1 MAETIEQVRERVRKA
16 QKNYKMNTSLLEDV
30 LLQERG
36 YVTRIPRGEDVV
48 VLYSGGLDSTVM
60 IDMLIK
66 EWDVKVHPLYVKRGA
81 RAEKQEEKAVDYYYD
96 YYKQKYPSNIG
107 ELAKINYQVPPE
119 EFKKD
124 FPPELAKTQ
133 GHPLRNSTLQNLA
146 VMYCVS
152 IDGKYNKQG
161 KSRKVRTIISGS
173 IGEDGTEPEL
183 GLLSLRSQ
191 TLNTCIQMGDWEW
204 QIVSPFTD
212 TIIRDKPLY
221 KKDLIKYAAANNI
234 PLEYTRTCFSADEEA
249 DGSCF
254 ACQKRLK
261 AFEEAGVKDPV
272 KYKRG
277 DDHEQ

>member
-1 MAETIEQVRERVRKA
+1 MTETINQVRERVRKS

-30 LLQERG
+30 LMQERG
-36 YVTRIPRGEDVV
+36 YVTRIPKGEDVV
-48 VLYSGGLDSTVM
+48 VLYSGGLDSTIM

-66 EWDVKVHPLYVKRGA
+66 EWDVKVHPLYVRRGA

-124 FPPELAKTQ
+124 FPPELAQTQ

-152 IDGKYNKQG
+152 ID
-161 KSRKVRTIISGS
+161 GS

-204 QIVSPFTD
+204 QVISPFTD
-212 TIIRDKPLY
+212 TSIRDKPLY
-221 KKDLIKYAAANNI
+221 KVDLIKYADENNI
-234 PLEYTRTCFSADEEA
+234 PLDKARTCFSADEEA
-249 DGSCF
+249 DGTCF
-254 ACQKRLK
+254 ACQKRLN
-261 AFEEAGVKDPV
+261 AFKEAGVKDPA
-272 KYKRG
+272 KYKKG